1 MASRFSAALLVAGVV
16 CKVSGLTCNRGS
28 PLTYIGDCPGRTD
41 SADTFQVET
50 CDPGETSCYTSTYSV
65 QLPLVS
71 SDCIQEATYGG
82 CADRADYCSWAES
95 TVTSTTNWH
104 GCSECQTD
112 ECNPATP
119 FTTTTTSTTTVA
131 ATNEQASGS
140 TRVKVQVAS
149 VLFTAAAMFLSF

>member
-1 MASRFSAALLVAGVV
+1 MARRFSAALLVAAVV
-16 CKVSGLTCNRGS
+16 CEVSGLSCNQGVI
-28 PLTYIGDCPGRTD
+28 TTHTGDCPGQVDR
-41 SADTFQVET
+41 DTFEVAS
-50 CDPGETSCYTSTYSV
+50 CAGLTSCYTSTYSV